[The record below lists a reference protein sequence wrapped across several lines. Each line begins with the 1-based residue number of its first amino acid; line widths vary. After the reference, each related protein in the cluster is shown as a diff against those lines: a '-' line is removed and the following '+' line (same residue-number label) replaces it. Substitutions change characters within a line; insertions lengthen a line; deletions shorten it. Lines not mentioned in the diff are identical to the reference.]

1 VKLFTISLRFYP
13 ANACL
18 SFTSLLSLLFCAD
31 ALAFRFG
38 TDDGELT
45 GSLDTTLS
53 YGQMYRMESQDKN
66 NDDINTNDGNRN
78 FSKGKMV
85 TNAGSIT
92 SIFKLSY
99 DNYGLTLKGRGYYDH
114 QIAKN
119 RNDYFKNSMTPEP
132 AQAAPYNSF
141 PKETRK
147 LSGRKVELLDAYV
160 NAHWDWEW
168 DRGDGKVLS
177 LPFQLTVGKHVL
189 NWGESMF
196 YRGGVNS
203 GINPLDLT
211 TYRMMN
217 YNLND
222 LKELYIPMEAVSF
235 NLGLGDD
242 LSVEAFYQWKWKET
256 ILPPVGTFFSETDL
270 LADGANTAWADQASE
285 LFLPVRDIYPKAIQ
299 GSCSV
304 ILGLFD
310 PCNNGLTGLAPGVD
324 PTGIIRVAGINSK
337 KKARDDGQFGLS
349 FKYTAQ
355 ALNNTEFGFYFV
367 NYHSKEP
374 VLVGDMGG
382 YQGHSMLPLVL
393 GQPFWNGQG
402 FGNILDFIRNPLA
415 AIQNWGINGGL
426 LMAIDAG
433 GSVRGWREY
442 PEDIRMYG
450 FSFATEWAGVSW
462 AGEITYRPNVPIGI
476 MTTNDLVADLLYQAP
491 FAIDTNPITRLIHG
505 GDGTAMVMGKPMTL
519 EDTLYNYE
527 RVEMFNTSL
536 SAIKFFGA
544 GLSFDSSLLLFNIA
558 SEHYRGSSFKY
569 TGYDTSVPVSLQKAG
584 LVERRI
590 AGRGNRS
597 YFEGGTDKDQIS
609 RDAYG
614 FTLSFEGTWNNV
626 FGLTLKPFIV
636 YQDAFKGNSHMT
648 GNFIEGAKAYS
659 IGMRAEMD
667 NLEAEVQYT
676 EFWGGGMNNMMRDRD
691 NASFNVKYSF

>member
-1 VKLFTISLRFYP
+1 VKLSTIPLSFYP
-13 ANACL
+13 ANACF
-18 SFTSLLSLLFCAD
+18 SFTSLLSLLLCAD
-31 ALAFRFG
+31 ALAFSFG

-53 YGQMYRMESQDKN
+53 YGQMYRMEKQDKN

-85 TNAGSIT
+85 TNAASIT
-92 SIFKLSY
+92 SIFKLRY
-99 DNYGLTLKGRGYYDH
+99 GDYGLTLKGRGYYDH

-119 RNDYFKNSMTPEP
+119 RNDYFKNSATPEP
-132 AQAAPYNSF
+132 AQADPYNSF
-141 PKETRK
+141 PRKTREQ
-147 LSGRKVELLDAYV
+147 SGRKVELLDAYV
-160 NAHWDWEW
+160 NANWDIF
-168 DRGDGKVLS
+168 S

-203 GINPLDLT
+203 AINPLDLT

-217 YNLND
+217 YNLSD

-235 NLGLGDD
+235 NLGLTEN
-242 LSVEAFYQWKWKET
+242 LSMEAFYQWKWKET
-256 ILPPVGTFFSETDL
+256 VLPPVGTFFSETDL
-270 LADGANTAWADQASE
+270 LADGANTAWADQAPE
-285 LFLPVRDIYPKAIQ
+285 LFLPVRDIYPQAIQ

-324 PTGIIRVAGINSK
+324 PTGIVRVAGIAFK
-337 KKARDDGQFGLS
+337 KKARNDGQFGVS

-355 ALNNTEFGFYFV
+355 ALNNTEFGLYFV

-374 VLVGDMGG
+374 ILVGDMGG

-402 FGNILDFIRNPLA
+402 VGNILDFLSNPLA
-415 AIQNWGINGGL
+415 AIETWGINGGL

-442 PEDIRMYG
+442 PENIRMYG
-450 FSFATEWAGVSW
+450 FSFATEWAGISW

-505 GDGTAMVMGKPMTL
+505 GDGTATVMGQTMTL

-544 GLSFDSSLLLFNIA
+544 GLTFDSSLLLFNIA
-558 SEHYRGSSFKY
+558 SEHYRGSSLKY
-569 TGYDTSVPVSLQKAG
+569 MGYDTSQPVSLQKAG

-609 RDAYG
+609 RNAYG

-636 YQDAFKGNSHMT
+636 YQDSFKGNSHMT

>member
-1 VKLFTISLRFYP
+1 MKLSVVPLCFSPAKAGFSL
-13 ANACL
+13 
-18 SFTSLLSLLFCAD
+18 TSLLPLLLCSD
-31 ALAFRFG
+31 ALAFSFSAG
-38 TDDGELT
+38 DLT

-53 YGQMYRMESQDKN
+53 YGQMYRMEKQDKN

-78 FSKGKMV
+78 FSKGKLV
-85 TNAGSIT
+85 TNAGSIVST
-92 SIFKLSY
+92 LKLSY
-99 DNYGLTLKGRGYYDH
+99 GDYGLTLKGRGYYDH

-119 RNDYFKNSMTPEP
+119 RNDYFKNSATAEP
-132 AQAAPYNSF
+132 AQADPYNSF
-141 PKETRK
+141 PKKTRE
-147 LSGRKVELLDAYV
+147 LSGRKAELLDAYV
-160 NAHWDWEW
+160 NASWDIF
-168 DRGDGKVLS
+168 S

-203 GINPLDLT
+203 AINPMDLS

-217 YNLND
+217 YNLSD
-222 LKELYIPMEAVSF
+222 LKELYTPMEAVSF
-235 NLGLGDD
+235 NLGLTEN
-242 LSVEAFYQWKWKET
+242 LSMEAFYQWKWKET
-256 ILPPVGTFFSETDL
+256 VLPPVGTFFSETDV
-270 LADGANTAWADQASE
+270 LADGGNIAWADQAAD
-285 LFLPVRDIYPKAIQ
+285 LFLPVRDIYPQAIQ

-304 ILGLFD
+304 IFGLFD

-324 PTGIIRVAGINSK
+324 PNGIVQVAKMAPKRN
-337 KKARDDGQFGLS
+337 ARDDGQFGIS

-355 ALNNTEFGFYFV
+355 ALNNTEFGLYFV

-374 VLVGDMGG
+374 ILVGDMGG
-382 YQGHSMLPLVL
+382 YQGYSMLPLVL

-402 FGNILDFIRNPLA
+402 FMGNLVDFITNPA
-415 AIQNWGINGGL
+415 GAIERWGIDAGL
-426 LMAIDAG
+426 LMAIDAAG
-433 GSVRGWREY
+433 TVRGWRQY

-462 AGEITYRPNVPIGI
+462 AGEVTYRPNMPIGI
-476 MTTNDLVADLLYQAP
+476 MTTNDLIADLVYQTP

-505 GDGTAMVMGKPMTL
+505 GDGTATVMGQTMTL

-544 GLSFDSSLLLFNIA
+544 GLTFDSSLLLFNIA
-558 SEHYRGSSFKY
+558 SEHYRGSSLKY
-569 TGYDTSVPVSLQKAG
+569 TGYDTSAPVSLQKAG
-584 LVERRI
+584 LVERRLT
-590 AGRGNRS
+590 GRGNHS
-597 YFEGGTDKDQIS
+597 YYEGGTDKDQIS
-609 RDAYG
+609 HNAYG
-614 FTLSFEGTWNNV
+614 FTLSYEGTWNNV

-636 YQDAFKGNSHMT
+636 YQDSFKGNSHMT
-648 GNFIEGAKAYS
+648 GNFVEGAKAYS
-659 IGMRAEMD
+659 IGMRAELD
-667 NLEAEVQYT
+667 NLEAEMQYT